1 MISPSRKR
9 SAMTTRERA
18 KITQTT
24 GARVKATGEQSGLG
38 TVVGHYD
45 DDSVF
50 IDWDYGPTLDR
61 WAVDYLRLA
70 A

>member
-1 MISPSRKR
+1 
-9 SAMTTRERA
+9 MTTRERA

-24 GARVKATGEQSGLG
+24 GARVEATVEQSGRG

-50 IDWDYGPTLDR
+50 IDWDDGPKLDR
-61 WAVDYLRLA
+61 WAVTYLRLA
-70 A
+70 T